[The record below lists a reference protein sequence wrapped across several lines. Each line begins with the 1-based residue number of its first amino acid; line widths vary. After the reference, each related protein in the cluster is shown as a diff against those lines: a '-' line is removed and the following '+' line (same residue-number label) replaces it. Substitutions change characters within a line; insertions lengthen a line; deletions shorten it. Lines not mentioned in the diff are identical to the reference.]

1 MDVFIRK
8 VADKKL
14 RSLTPKLEQSIREA
28 ISKIAEDPE
37 RTDLDI
43 RPLSGQPGYR
53 LRVGGWRVLYVLDET
68 GLTVKVVASRG
79 SAYKP

>member
-14 RSLTPKLEQSIREA
+14 RSLPPKLEQSLREA
-28 ISKIAEDPE
+28 INKIAEDPE

-43 RPLSGQPGYR
+43 RALSGQPGYR

>member
-1 MDVFIRK
+1 MDIFIRK
-8 VADKKL
+8 IADKKL

-43 RPLSGQPGYR
+43 RPCRDNPAIGC
-53 LRVGGWRVLYVLDET
+53 
-68 GLTVKVVASRG
+68 GLVAGVSFTFWTRP
-79 SAYKP
+79 A